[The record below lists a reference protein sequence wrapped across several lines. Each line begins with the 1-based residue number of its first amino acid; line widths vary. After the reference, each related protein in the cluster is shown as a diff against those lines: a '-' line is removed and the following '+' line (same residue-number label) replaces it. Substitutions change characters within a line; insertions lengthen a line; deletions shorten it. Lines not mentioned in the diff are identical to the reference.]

1 MNQSPALSVLGLNP
15 PASAD
20 AGSQPLGVSV
30 PTEATGTAGLQPFVQ
45 PNVMSPQ
52 MLEMHLNQFVNQ
64 HPQQVAQIRAVV
76 EQAMAS
82 GELTPQE
89 LNMIVQLAT
98 IAAQNPQMYPYVRKF
113 AIQQGIATEQD
124 LPKEY
129 DQGLVFVLLLAGR
142 AAQANING

>member
-15 PASAD
+15 PTSA
-20 AGSQPLGVSV
+20 GVS
-30 PTEATGTAGLQPFVQ
+30 TETTGTAGLQPSAQ

-64 HPQQVAQIRAVV
+64 HPQQVAQIRAVI
-76 EQAMAS
+76 EQAIAS

-98 IAAQNPQMYPYVRKF
+98 IAAQNPQLYPYVRRF

-142 AAQANING
+142 AVQANVGGY